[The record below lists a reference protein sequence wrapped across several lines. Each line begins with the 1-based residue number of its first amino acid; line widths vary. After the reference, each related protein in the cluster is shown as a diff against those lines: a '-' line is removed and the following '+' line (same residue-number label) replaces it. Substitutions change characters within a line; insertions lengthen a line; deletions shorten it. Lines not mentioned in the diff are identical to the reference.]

1 MAMTAKTNGR
11 KPKQGGNR
19 KLEAQ
24 LDEALGETFPASDPI
39 SVGHSTSTEP
49 PARPT
54 DRKAPVI
61 DPDDVAAARRK
72 SGAR

>member
-1 MAMTAKTNGR
+1 MPAKAKRGKS
-11 KPKQGGNR
+11 KPDSNR
-19 KLEAQ
+19 KLDAR

-39 SVGHSTSTEP
+39 AVGHSTGTEP

-61 DPDDVAAARRK
+61 DLEDVHAAARRK
-72 SGAR
+72 RRG

>member
-1 MAMTAKTNGR
+1 MAAKTKAR
-11 KPKQGGNR
+11 KPKPSGNR

-39 SVGHSTSTEP
+39 AVGHSTSTEA
-49 PARPT
+49 PARPI

-61 DPDDVAAARRK
+61 DLDEVAAARRK
-72 SGAR
+72 ND

>member
-1 MAMTAKTNGR
+1 MAAKTKSR
-11 KPKQGGNR
+11 KSKPSGNC

-39 SVGHSTSTEP
+39 AVGHSTSTEA

-61 DPDDVAAARRK
+61 DLDDVAAASRK
-72 SGAR
+72 ND

>member
-1 MAMTAKTNGR
+1 MAAKIKTRKLRSGR
-11 KPKQGGNR
+11 K
-19 KLEAQ
+19 LDAQ
-24 LDEALGETFPASDPI
+24 LDDALGETFPASDPV

-61 DPDDVAAARRK
+61 DLEDVAAARR
-72 SGAR
+72 GD

>member
-1 MAMTAKTNGR
+1 MAAKTKAR
-11 KPKQGGNR
+11 KSKPSGNR

-39 SVGHSTSTEP
+39 AVGHSTSTEA

-61 DPDDVAAARRK
+61 DLDDVAAARRK
-72 SGAR
+72 TD